1 MTNYNAT
8 YDEYVDLMERWLQSD
23 CPPSGLIGTANPNKV
38 NLKDAISRVQK
49 YVKDK
54 GQKPPKVWIYDTTI
68 ILPTDTSGWVLTGL
82 YSQDYQDTGYTCGPS
97 SAQMVFSAMGL
108 SFNESQIASLAGTT
122 TAGTSHEQLYS
133 AMKKLYPSL
142 DIAEYYLSDIGF
154 DGIIGKLKNNCEII
168 LHIRTG
174 NLKTDANGNGV
185 WSNDYGHYIFLVG
198 VNPNTQRV
206 RVADPT
212 KGVKEFTYS
221 QITSAINAVSNQKSV
236 MVFYKP

>member
-1 MTNYNAT
+1 MSDYNAS
-8 YDEYVDLMERWLQSD
+8 YDEYVDLLERWIDD
-23 CPPSGLIGTANPNKV
+23 CPAKGLIGTANPTKA
-38 NLKDAISRVQK
+38 NLIDARNRVRK
-49 YVKDK
+49 YRQDK
-54 GQKPPKVWIYDTTI
+54 GANPPKVWIYDTTI
-68 ILPTDTSGWVLTGL
+68 TLPTDTSGWTLTGL
-82 YSQDYQDTGYTCGPS
+82 YSQDFQDTGYTCGPS

-122 TAGTSHEQLYS
+122 SSGTSHEQLYS
-133 AMKKLYPSL
+133 AMRKLVPNL

-154 DGIIGKLKNNCEII
+154 PGIITKLKNNCEII

-174 NLKTDANGNGV
+174 NLKTDANGNSV

-198 VNPNTQRV
+198 VNQTTQRV

-212 KGVKEFTYS
+212 KGIKEFTYS